1 MKAEKGPR
9 SYCIYCKRIERVV
22 KRFNFVSEVADSTG
36 SIDVKVFSEEITPF
50 INMSPEEYASQPE
63 EERKSILDISSF
75 QNILIRV
82 KSQKKVGGAIHLV
95 VRAEKIYHRKGLEQI
110 KEQSINSRTS
120 YKGGFV

>member
-1 MKAEKGPR
+1 M
-9 SYCIYCKRIERVV
+9 
-22 KRFNFVSEVADSTG
+22 
-36 SIDVKVFSEEITPF
+36 
-50 INMSPEEYASQPE
+50 
-63 EERKSILDISSF
+63 
-75 QNILIRV
+75 IRV

>member
-1 MKAEKGPR
+1 M
-9 SYCIYCKRIERVV
+9 
-22 KRFNFVSEVADSTG
+22 ADSTG

-50 INMSPEEYASQPE
+50 INMSPEEYANQPE
-63 EERKSILDISSF
+63 EERRSILDISSF

-95 VRAEKIYHRKGLEQI
+95 VRADKISHRKGLEQI

-120 YKGGFV
+120 YKGGFA